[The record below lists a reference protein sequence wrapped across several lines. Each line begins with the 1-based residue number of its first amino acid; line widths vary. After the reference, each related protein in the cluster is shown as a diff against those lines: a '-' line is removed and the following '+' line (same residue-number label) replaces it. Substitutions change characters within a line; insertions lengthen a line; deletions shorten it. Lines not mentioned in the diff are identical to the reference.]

1 MFLPPSRVVDQPE
14 PGFFLIR
21 LCKGGPKIP
30 ARITRD
36 FSLWSASIMGASC
49 GASHEDPLKAAGISR
64 IWSYGEMIDLAE
76 YQSRL
81 ARPPQ
86 VDPKMPVDLSSL
98 PALY

>member
-30 ARITRD
+30 ARITHD
-36 FSLWSASIMGASC
+36 FGLWSASIMGAPC
-49 GASHEDPLKAAGISR
+49 GASHEDPLKADGISR
-64 IWSYGEMIDLAE
+64 IWSYGEMIDHAE
-76 YQSRL
+76 YQGRL

-86 VDPKMPVDLSSL
+86 VDPTKAVDLASL
-98 PALY
+98 SPLF